1 MNENIKKLALEAA
14 QYSLLPASKY
24 DEIFVEKFAQS
35 LIHQSALI
43 METGV
48 TAYPYQTF
56 GDMVRDH
63 FGVPLRYKK
72 VDT

>member
-35 LIHQSALI
+35 LIQQSALI

-48 TAYPYQTF
+48 TA
-56 GDMVRDH
+56 
-63 FGVPLRYKK
+63 
-72 VDT
+72 